1 MANTKK
7 LERDRPAAL
16 GSAGVDVVLGDYEYR
31 VVPQR
36 IGYLRSKF
44 GIALQGL
51 DTASLS
57 SSNVME
63 FLGDRVHAVLGVFI
77 PELMPKYEFLGYA
90 TQEALEEDNY
100 DMEYDHSPSPTQIK
114 QALLIGAEVNEIDLL
129 KHLGKLIGPEL
140 VQTWVQTLMIDS
152 MKATLQTSA
161 ESNGDTP
168 GTTSGPSVLTSE

>member
-1 MANTKK
+1 MANARK

-16 GSAGVDVVLGDYEYR
+16 GSAGVDVVLGDYEYH

-51 DTASLS
+51 DTATLS
-57 SSNVME
+57 SSNVVE
-63 FLGDRVHAVLGVFI
+63 FLGDRVHAVLAVFI
-77 PELMPKYEFLGYA
+77 PDLMPKYEFLGYA
-90 TQEALEEDNY
+90 TQEALDQDDYNE
-100 DMEYDHSPSPTQIK
+100 EYDHSPSSTQIK
-114 QALLIGAEVNEIDLL
+114 EALLAGAEVNEIDLL
-129 KHLGKLIGPEL
+129 KHLGKLIGPDL
-140 VQTWVQTLMIDS
+140 VKTWAQTVMIDS

-168 GTTSGPSVLTSE
+168 GTTSGLSGPTSE